1 MKPRVRTSR
10 FRLEQLD
17 RIMEIEAA
25 VFPEESYNREMF
37 LDLHHK
43 CGELFFVARWAAE
56 IAGYATSCLER
67 GGGEIVS
74 IAVDPRL
81 RRHGIGRALM
91 RQTLRALAVAGAE
104 FVSLAVRESNAG
116 AIAFYDSF
124 GFERVRRVPDYY
136 HDGEAAVRMKLR
148 LHG

>member
-10 FRLEQLD
+10 FRREQLE
-17 RIMEIEAA
+17 RIMEIERA
-25 VFPEESYNREMF
+25 VFPEESYDRDMF
-37 LDLHHK
+37 LDLHRK
-43 CGELFFVARWAAE
+43 FGGLFFVARWDSE

-91 RQTLRALAVAGAE
+91 RQTLRALAAAGAE
-104 FVSLAVRESNAG
+104 SVSLAVRESNAG
-116 AIAFYDSF
+116 AIAFYDAF
-124 GFERVRRVPDYY
+124 GFERVRRVPSYY
-136 HDGEAAVRMKLR
+136 HNGEAAVRMRLR
-148 LHG
+148 LRG